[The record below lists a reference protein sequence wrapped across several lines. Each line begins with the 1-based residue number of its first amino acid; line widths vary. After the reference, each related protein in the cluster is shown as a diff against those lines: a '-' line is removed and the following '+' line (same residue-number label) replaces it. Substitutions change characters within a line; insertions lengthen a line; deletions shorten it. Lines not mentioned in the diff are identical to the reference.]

1 MRQAGAQI
9 TTSESIVFQLQ
20 GTLNIKLHDV
30 WREMLIF
37 NFAADSSRPNF
48 KAFSAVIKEEKDR
61 TKHNLE
67 TLVPVSLMKP
77 NL

>member
-1 MRQAGAQI
+1 MCEERC
-9 TTSESIVFQLQ
+9 SFL
-20 GTLNIKLHDV
+20 TLN
-30 WREMLIF
+30 
-37 NFAADSSRPNF
+37 AADSSRPNF